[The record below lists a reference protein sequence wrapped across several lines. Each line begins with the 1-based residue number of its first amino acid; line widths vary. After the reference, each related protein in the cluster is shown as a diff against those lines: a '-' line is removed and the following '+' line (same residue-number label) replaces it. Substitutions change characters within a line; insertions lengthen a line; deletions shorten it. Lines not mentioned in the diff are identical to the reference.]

1 MAQFGATIEW
11 IGEDIVFTDNK
22 YSRAH
27 EWRFDG
33 GLRVPASSSPLS
45 VRVPFSDP
53 TAIDPEEALV
63 ASLASC
69 HMLWFLSLAAK
80 AGFKVLRYVDA
91 PVGSSGNDPG
101 GKEWLERVELRPKV
115 EFRGGLEPKDG
126 DVAAL
131 HAKAHEECF
140 IASSIRAEVLVN
152 GSWTYGV

>member
-1 MAQFGATIEW
+1 MGQYGATIEW
-11 IGEDIVFTDNK
+11 KGENIVFTDNR

-45 VRVPFSDP
+45 VRVPLSDP
-53 TAIDPEEALV
+53 AAVDPEEALM

-80 AGFKVLRYVDA
+80 AGFKVERYVDSPIGA
-91 PVGSSGNDPG
+91 GGRNAA
-101 GKEWLERVELRPKV
+101 GKEWLERAELRPKV
-115 EFRGGLEPKDG
+115 EFRGGLEPKDE

-140 IASSIRAEVLVN
+140 IANSIRGEVAVN
-152 GSWTYGV
+152 GSWTYGA